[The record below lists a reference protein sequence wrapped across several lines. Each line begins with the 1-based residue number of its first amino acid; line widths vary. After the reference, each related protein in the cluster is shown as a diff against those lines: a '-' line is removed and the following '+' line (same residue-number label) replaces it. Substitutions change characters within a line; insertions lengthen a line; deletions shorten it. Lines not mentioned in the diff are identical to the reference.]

1 MKKITIR
8 GIEYPFRVTVGAMV
22 AYKRET
28 GEDVSYF
35 KGDDMEKLG
44 VLLFHSL
51 RSSCRACSIDFP
63 FSSEDELL
71 DYIDIKDASS
81 LLDIGVGGPSAVAG
95 EKKS

>member
-8 GIEYPFRVTVGAMV
+8 GIEYPCRITIGAMV

-28 GEDVSYF
+28 GEDVSSF

-44 VLLFHSL
+44 LLVFHSL
-51 RSSCRACSIDFP
+51 RSTCRACSIDFP
-63 FSSEDELL
+63 FSSADEIL
-71 DYIDIKDASS
+71 DYIDMGDASS

>member
-8 GIEYPFRVTVGAMV
+8 GIEYPFRVTIGAMV

-28 GEDVSYF
+28 GEDVSSF

-71 DYIDIKDASS
+71 DYIDIKEASS